1 MRRGHHFAAAVLTGA
16 MMLSLSSCSLGVKVR
31 EDWGKARRQPIP
43 LGEATRT
50 WSDLQRGVL
59 PAPEDL
65 EKYNEAVR
73 SSLVQVAH
81 NWTRGGGEIS
91 LLETT
96 EGSANL
102 RVNSANL
109 PDLAGA
115 EEIVPADFVRVRR
128 GLRAD
133 SAVNGVGA
141 PLIVRKVRS
150 EADPMIPETGLWVP
164 VTAVLNLDRPG
175 EPLLE
180 FIDPTVRGSIA
191 WGGREFPLSANYTA
205 AFARDFQDRQFQ
217 FESLGALL
225 RFEEFADRMGIYRVT
240 PYHPDKEIVI
250 FIHGINS
257 SPSTWDEVMNRL
269 YGEEAIR
276 ERYEF
281 WTFGY
286 PTGAPIPYMAAE
298 FRDAIGKMLAYR
310 AGRGARNQQITIVG
324 HSMGGLI
331 GKTMTFASGDE
342 EWNRLFKVPLS
353 QLEIAENER
362 ETLRRMLY
370 FQPVP
375 EVKRVVFCASPHKGA
390 QIVDHPGAKL
400 VGGLIQVP
408 SQLLLLSTE
417 IITRSAD
424 VLTPVGL
431 EFTRDRLTSLEQL
444 SAGAWTT
451 SEFLNKPLNPRVSYF
466 SIIGNNRLPG
476 VPLEK
481 TGDGVVPY
489 LSAHIPGVVS
499 ELVVRPSGH
508 GVHRTEAG
516 TAEIGRILRLP

>member
-59 PAPEDL
+59 PAAEDL

-175 EPLLE
+175 
-180 FIDPTVRGSIA
+180 
-191 WGGREFPLSANYTA
+191 
-205 AFARDFQDRQFQ
+205 
-217 FESLGALL
+217 
-225 RFEEFADRMGIYRVT
+225 
-240 PYHPDKEIVI
+240 
-250 FIHGINS
+250 
-257 SPSTWDEVMNRL
+257 
-269 YGEEAIR
+269 
-276 ERYEF
+276 
-281 WTFGY
+281 
-286 PTGAPIPYMAAE
+286 
-298 FRDAIGKMLAYR
+298 
-310 AGRGARNQQITIVG
+310 
-324 HSMGGLI
+324 
-331 GKTMTFASGDE
+331 
-342 EWNRLFKVPLS
+342 
-353 QLEIAENER
+353 
-362 ETLRRMLY
+362 
-370 FQPVP
+370 
-375 EVKRVVFCASPHKGA
+375 
-390 QIVDHPGAKL
+390 
-400 VGGLIQVP
+400 
-408 SQLLLLSTE
+408 
-417 IITRSAD
+417 
-424 VLTPVGL
+424 
-431 EFTRDRLTSLEQL
+431 
-444 SAGAWTT
+444 
-451 SEFLNKPLNPRVSYF
+451 
-466 SIIGNNRLPG
+466 
-476 VPLEK
+476 
-481 TGDGVVPY
+481 
-489 LSAHIPGVVS
+489 
-499 ELVVRPSGH
+499 
-508 GVHRTEAG
+508 
-516 TAEIGRILRLP
+516 